1 MLLFAVE
8 HVGKSYGPRDVLKD
22 VSFSVVERE
31 KVAVVGANGAGKT
44 TLLKIIAGSLEPD
57 WGRVVFFREGVRV
70 GYLPQDM
77 SFAPGATVGSE
88 LAQGLGY
95 RYPDAGQ
102 TDQADHADRIDGAVQ
117 ALSGAPIVGGRGGTA
132 HSRKEVFEAEGR
144 VMEALS
150 RFELAENGLEQP
162 VSTLSGGE
170 KTRLALARLWLE
182 DADCLLLDEPTNHL
196 DEGGLRWLERY
207 VQGFPGTVV
216 VVSHDRYFLDQTVSR
231 VIALGPGGAES
242 FQGNYRAYRKAVEER
257 FERQM
262 RVYLEQAKQS
272 RRLREMIAR
281 QMEWF
286 RRAHRDAG
294 KNTEI
299 RASDVFYRHR
309 AEKLARRAKATIR
322 RLERLE
328 AERVDRPQADPAI
341 RLQLRSDGKSG
352 RRMVTASDV
361 SKFFDGR
368 CVFSA
373 VSFAVMRG
381 DRVGLVGPNGAGKTT
396 LLRIIAGHEGV
407 SGGEMWV
414 SPLVRVAYFD
424 QELASLADERTV
436 LEEALSAGG
445 EREQLRVLL
454 GCFLFPGDSVH
465 KRVGS
470 LSAGE
475 KARLALL
482 KMLLSKANLLLLD
495 EPTNYLDIPSRER
508 VEEALENYDGT
519 FVLVSHD
526 RYLLGRVCNRI
537 LAIENGTVRVY
548 LGGYEDYLRARSERD
563 AASAGAGRGD
573 KGEARAGELSDDE
586 RLLLEN
592 RLSVLA
598 SRLAEVSQDDPEY
611 QKLTDEFI
619 SVAKR
624 VSSRITGP

>member
-1 MLLFAVE
+1 MPLFALE
-8 HVGKSYGPRDVLKD
+8 HAGKSYGPRDVLRD
-22 VSFSVVERE
+22 VSFTVAERE
-31 KVAVVGANGAGKT
+31 KVAIVGANGAGKT
-44 TLLKIIAGSLEPD
+44 TALKIIARLLEPD
-57 WGRVVFFREGVRV
+57 SGRVVFFREEVRV
-70 GYLPQDM
+70 GYLAQDM
-77 SFAPGATVGSE
+77 GFAPGTTIASE
-88 LAQGLGY
+88 LARGLDLGSG
-95 RYPDAGQ
+95 PDP
-102 TDQADHADRIDGAVQ
+102 RDGCNQ
-117 ALSGAPIVGGRGGTA
+117 RGGEGA
-132 HSRKEVFEAEGR
+132 GRHLRRLVSEALAADGR
-144 VMEALS
+144 VLEALG
-150 RFELAENGLEQP
+150 RFDLEKNGLEQP
-162 VSTLSGGE
+162 VDTLSGGE

-182 DADCLLLDEPTNHL
+182 EAECLLLDEPTNHL
-196 DEGGLRWLERY
+196 DEEGLRWLERY

-242 FQGNYRAYRKAVEER
+242 FPGNYTAYRKAVEER

-272 RRLREMIAR
+272 RKLREMIAR
-281 QMEWF
+281 QMEWSC
-286 RRAHRDAG
+286 RAHRDAG

-341 RLQLRSDGKSG
+341 RLQVTSDGKSG

-361 SKFFDGR
+361 SKFYDGR
-368 CVFSA
+368 CVFSGA
-373 VSFAVMRG
+373 SFAVMRG

-396 LLRIIAGHEGV
+396 LLRIIAGHEGI

-414 SPLVRVAYFD
+414 SPSARVAYFN
-424 QELASLADERTV
+424 QELAGLADERTV
-436 LEEALSAGG
+436 LEEALLAGG
-445 EREQLRVLL
+445 EREQVRLLL
-454 GCFLFPGDSVH
+454 GCFLFSGDSVH

-482 KMLLSKANLLLLD
+482 KMLLSPANLLLLD

-519 FVLVSHD
+519 LILVSHD
-526 RYLLGRVCNRI
+526 RYLLSRVCNKI
-537 LAIENGTVRVY
+537 LAIEKETVRVC
-548 LGGYEDYLRARSERD
+548 LGGYEDYLRARSEGG
-563 AASAGAGRGD
+563 APSAGAGRGD
-573 KGEARAGELSDDE
+573 EGKVREGELSDDE

-598 SRLAEVSQDDPEY
+598 SRLGEVSQDDPEY
-611 QKLTDEFI
+611 QKLTEEFI
-619 SVAKR
+619 SVARR
-624 VSSRITGP
+624 VSSRTSGP